1 MLVLTRGV
9 AQKTTVEL
17 SEEEKEAEAQ
27 RKKEK
32 KAKKEAEL
40 ANMTKA

>member
-9 AQKTTVEL
+9 AQQTTVEL